1 MKKIL
6 ITGANGFI
14 GRNCIEI
21 LKNCDVEV
29 HAISRKKKI
38 SENNIKYYI
47 FDLLKDNHHELIKE
61 IKPSHLLHL
70 AWVTKPKVYWHSK
83 NNLDWLS
90 SSINFARE
98 FTESGGK
105 KIVCAGTCAEYDWNF
120 GFCSE
125 NITPISPNS
134 LYGECKNKLNQFL
147 LNYCSNNEVE
157 YIWGRIFFMFG
168 ENEHKSK
175 LVASVINKLIKN
187 KIAYCSQGTQI
198 RDFLHV
204 GEVASIFIKL
214 LLQDESINSSI
225 NICSGEGIAIKKLVN
240 KIGDYLDKR
249 DLIKFSSEPLPEN
262 EPPLLIGNNT
272 KLFESINLK
281 NKFDLNEKLIET
293 IEWWKNFN
301 QD

>member
-1 MKKIL
+1 M
-6 ITGANGFI
+6 
-14 GRNCIEI
+14 
-21 LKNCDVEV
+21 
-29 HAISRKKKI
+29 
-38 SENNIKYYI
+38 
-47 FDLLKDNHHELIKE
+47 
-61 IKPSHLLHL
+61 
-70 AWVTKPKVYWHSK
+70 
-83 NNLDWLS
+83 
-90 SSINFARE
+90 
-98 FTESGGK
+98 
-105 KIVCAGTCAEYDWNF
+105 
-120 GFCSE
+120 
-125 NITPISPNS
+125 
-134 LYGECKNKLNQFL
+134 
-147 LNYCSNNEVE
+147 
-157 YIWGRIFFMFG
+157 
-168 ENEHKSK
+168 
-175 LVASVINKLIKN
+175 
-187 KIAYCSQGTQI
+187 
-198 RDFLHV
+198 HV